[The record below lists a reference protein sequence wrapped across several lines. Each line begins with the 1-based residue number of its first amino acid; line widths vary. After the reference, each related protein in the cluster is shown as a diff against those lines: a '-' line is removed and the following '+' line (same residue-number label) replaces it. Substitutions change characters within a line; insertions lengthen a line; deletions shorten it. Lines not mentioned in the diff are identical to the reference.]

1 MNNNDLQ
8 TPAGLFARL
17 GNLLDNINTSELKKA
32 NVRYFFSSIGFTVL
46 MMWLFGLN
54 IWTLLG
60 ALFLQ
65 SVYFFGLKTATRMYK
80 LTLAGIVMILVGGFI
95 YNVFIEKTGLSDDFF
110 SFTKDGV
117 MKRGVDLENP
127 AIDLQARYKGLT
139 REEAKKLLEENYN
152 SPEGLLKAIDSLKK
166 RENLLYNSL
175 HGKKFEETKPQPS
188 ASSPTITT
196 NNQSMRQSGDTTY
209 YNFTLEANEVSPQ
222 INLIDQ
228 NGKNYDYNLV
238 RSDNVIVIGSNGKQ
252 QVWDMSHHNFWDSK
266 FHFQGIPGH
275 TPINIFIKV
284 FPANN

>member
-1 MNNNDLQ
+1 
-8 TPAGLFARL
+8 
-17 GNLLDNINTSELKKA
+17 
-32 NVRYFFSSIGFTVL
+32 
-46 MMWLFGLN
+46 MMWIFGLN

-80 LTLAGIVMILVGGFI
+80 LTLTGVIMILVGGFI

-152 SPEGLLKAIDSLKK
+152 SPEGLLRAIDSLQK

-175 HGKKFEETKPQPS
+175 HEKKFAEVKSQSSINGQS
-188 ASSPTITT
+188 A
-196 NNQSMRQSGDTTY
+196 NNQSIRQSGDTTFY
-209 YNFTLEANEVSPQ
+209 EFVLKENQVSPQ
-222 INLIDQ
+222 VNLIDQ
-228 NGKNYDYNLV
+228 NGRAYAYSLVYSKNV
-238 RSDNVIVIGSNGKQ
+238 RVIGPDGTKQ
-252 QVWDMSHHNFWDSK
+252 TWNKGQHYTFWEPRFS
-266 FHFQGIPGH
+266 FEGIPGSSPV
-275 TPINIFIKV
+275 TISIRV
-284 FPANN
+284 FPAKT